1 MSEMNVGST
10 PIALLMNAAGPQM
23 YRAPHKAPVFNHA
36 LSYWYRAY
44 GIQLRDVPR
53 AKIVIF
59 GVPKSGNVWLQSL
72 LCESLALRPIDPIA
86 QTDVSGVGMTH
97 LPFCAAV
104 ADRRDF
110 LHGVCLVR
118 DPRDV
123 LASFYRYSKTAHFR
137 SARPEFH
144 YEDWDE
150 FYYDWYLSR
159 ALPAFDLL
167 GHSDTY
173 ARLGVPIVRYERLRI
188 NPLREVVRLL
198 KRWGLA
204 LDEQAV
210 ASAVKENEISR
221 LRTNGKSLNIEVPPS
236 HFGSG
241 TIGNFKSEIPAE
253 ILLDFENRFS
263 SLLSRWGYRPV
274 ATMTSVQ
281 VRGGPSVAH
290 IARTCFNV

>member
-1 MSEMNVGST
+1 METTS
-10 PIALLMNAAGPQM
+10 IAPLMNAAGPSM
-23 YRAPHKAPVFNHA
+23 YQAPYKAPVFNHD

-44 GIQLRDVPR
+44 GLQLRDVAR

-59 GVPKSGNVWLQSL
+59 GIPKSGNVWLQSL
-72 LCESLALRPIDPIA
+72 LCDALRLQPIDPVG

-104 ADRRDF
+104 ADREDF

-123 LASFYRYSKTAHFR
+123 LASFYHYTKTPNFR
-137 SARPEFH
+137 NARREFH

-159 ALPAFDLL
+159 AVPAFDLL
-167 GHSDTY
+167 AHSDKY
-173 ARLGVPIVRYERLRI
+173 ARLGVPVIRYERLRI
-188 NPLREVVRLL
+188 DPAREVVRLL

-204 LDEQAV
+204 VDEEVV
-210 ASAVKENEISR
+210 ASAVKKNEISQ
-221 LRTNGKSLNIEVPPS
+221 LRKTGKSLNVEIPRS
-236 HFGSG
+236 HFRSGS
-241 TIGNFKSEIPAE
+241 IGNFKSDIPAE

-263 SLLSRWGYRPV
+263 SVLSRWGYQPFATATKSIR
-274 ATMTSVQ
+274 ATMAT
-281 VRGGPSVAH
+281 
-290 IARTCFNV
+290 